1 MGLNIRKYYYPI
13 LILRSIEVNQDVP
26 NICKILKSIILAIK
40 NKYLNNTITDQQ
52 HELLIISKDNEIST
66 INKLIEYINQIV
78 LENQIQKYITSIY
91 ISYQNYIDSE
101 FSKIKNN
108 ILHSFIF
115 YIENNDIVWREII
128 RHLSI
133 NKPSVY
139 LYNQNFIDEKIH
151 VKNIFDLDRVNWSTL
166 YCPF

>member
-1 MGLNIRKYYYPI
+1 MGLNIKKYYYPI
-13 LILRSIEVNQDVP
+13 LILKPINVNQDIP

-40 NKYLNNTITDQQ
+40 RKYLNNTITDQQ
-52 HELLIISKDNEIST
+52 HELLIISKDNEISI
-66 INKLIEYINQIV
+66 INKLIEHINQV
-78 LENQIQKYITSIY
+78 VSENQIQKYIISIY
-91 ISYQNYIDSE
+91 ISYQDYIDSE
-101 FSKIKNN
+101 FTKIKDN

-133 NKPSVY
+133 NNPSVY
-139 LYNQNFIDEKIH
+139 LYNQNFINEKEH
-151 VKNIFDLDRVNWSTL
+151 VKNIFDLDRINWSTL

>member
-1 MGLNIRKYYYPI
+1 MGLNIKKYYYPI
-13 LILRSIEVNQDVP
+13 LILKPIDNNQDIP
-26 NICKILKSIILAIK
+26 NIYKILKSIILAIK
-40 NKYLNNTITDQQ
+40 NKYLNNTITNQQ

-66 INKLIEYINQIV
+66 INKLIEYINQVI
-78 LENQIQKYITSIY
+78 LENQIQKYITSVY

-139 LYNQNFIDEKIH
+139 LYNQNFIDEKEH
-151 VKNIFDLDRVNWSTL
+151 VKNIFDLDRINWNTL